1 MRRLQLVYLS
11 GFVTA
16 VLLFVTYARLAHGT
30 QPALAGEEWAH
41 DFVRFIVFGLGALCA
56 IATWF
61 AAVWLA
67 MLHRRV
73 WPLAVALIA
82 ACSASAS
89 VVFTR

>member
-1 MRRLQLVYLS
+1 VRRLQIVYLS
-11 GFVTA
+11 GFATA
-16 VLLFVTYARLAHGT
+16 VLLFVTYARLAHGARA
-30 QPALAGEEWAH
+30 ALAGEEWST
-41 DFVRFIVFGLGALCA
+41 DFVRFLVFGLGALCA

-61 AAVWLA
+61 SAVWLA

-73 WPLAVALIA
+73 WPLAVALVA